1 MGGASVEQD
10 EALNAAGPDLN
21 LHRRNLGWDVIDT
34 ATQARQARFEGFVI
48 NRFWNIEHRD
58 VGLVVGQHLPREPH
72 GLAKGQRKHAGRE
85 GVEGATVAHALKA
98 EVIADPSR
106 HLVGRRAR
114 RLVEQK
120 HASGDALLDGA
131 LFGALPKGGI
141 GGGFSV
147 EHKMGHA
154 ASSSIIA
161 TTAARTSAASSRLA
175 SSTCE

>member
-1 MGGASVEQD
+1 M
-10 EALNAAGPDLN
+10 
-21 LHRRNLGWDVIDT
+21 
-34 ATQARQARFEGFVI
+34 
-48 NRFWNIEHRD
+48 
-58 VGLVVGQHLPREPH
+58 GQHLPRKPH
-72 GLAKGQRKHAGRE
+72 GLAKGQRKHAGRK
-85 GVEGATVAHALKA
+85 GVEGPAVAHAFEP

-106 HLVGRRAR
+106 HLMGRRAR

-120 HASGDALLDGA
+120 HTRGDTLLDGA
-131 LFGALPKGGI
+131 LFWALPKGGV